1 MQVGFCQVS
10 DYPVINSKDIDLQ
23 PQISKFLKE
32 QIEEK
37 HFQEALSLLLSPSA
51 EERQQIMDGVSTLN
65 KIKMREKVEGASL
78 PSFIILERLA
88 KIPTIE
94 KRAQVIGHIMEL
106 YELGVPGAEEED
118 VLDFLIANPE
128 NRINPTL
135 RIAKSLF
142 FSFKNKEKNSAFLA
156 GDYRNLEPYLI
167 TEVNC
172 IYGLRCISR
181 IRGIETLSE
190 EQFTLFE
197 NLKVTEELDQ
207 EDEEKRFICKLLFS
221 GLEWISLQG
230 FDLASDNYL
239 LFIWMYKVIK
249 ECKDEALQTQLQAW
263 MKEHSKEINFF
274 QTCNKLDAL
283 NRSVYTDNC
292 SLSYLTRPDQP
303 FPKQLVAVHPNNI
316 KPAWRKNSKQILKCF
331 LDAKFNS
338 NLVENISTI
347 PHESQSIFE
356 LKNDKYRVLQDS
368 GKLIKND
375 EKQVTLHRKEW
386 VLMKNALFSCIF
398 KGNRFEIVKVQ
409 NKCEQ
414 YWMPQ
419 HEIAY
424 WNEWEVSENLEY
436 YNDSDQMI
444 CNAVE
449 LILKQIENSTP
460 VILDVGGG
468 SGRLAEKLLVLSP
481 MNYTLLE
488 KNEVEIGKAKEILG
502 DRAAV
507 VPTDIVLDPF
517 CVEPGSVDI
526 VIASGILTHTV
537 LKDRIEALIALEKV
551 CSSVKPGGFI
561 ILTGLSAP
569 FITADDF
576 TMRGFEVINKTIPL
590 KSKQFYIARKV

>member
-10 DYPVINSKDIDLQ
+10 DYPVINSDGLQ
-23 PQISKFLKE
+23 PQITKFLNE
-32 QIEEK
+32 QIEKK

-65 KIKMREKVEGASL
+65 KIKMRECVEGDFL
-78 PSFIILERLA
+78 PSFVVLERLA
-88 KIPTIE
+88 KIPTME
-94 KRAQVIGHIMEL
+94 KRAQVISHIMEL
-106 YELGVPGAEEED
+106 YELGIPGAEEED
-118 VLDFLIANPE
+118 VLDFLIATPE
-128 NRINPTL
+128 NTINPTL

-142 FSFKNKEKNSAFLA
+142 FSFKNKEKNGAFLA
-156 GDYRNLEPYLI
+156 GDYKDLDPHLCFEG
-167 TEVNC
+167 EC
-172 IYGLRCISR
+172 IEGLRCISR
-181 IRGIETLSE
+181 IRDIETLCE
-190 EQFTLFE
+190 EQFALFDA
-197 NLKVTEELDQ
+197 LKGSEKLD
-207 EDEEKRFICKLLFS
+207 EKDLEKRFISTLLFS
-221 GLEWISLQG
+221 GQDWIRLHA
-230 FDLASDNYL
+230 FDLASDNYQ
-239 LFIWMYKVIK
+239 LFVWMYRVIM
-249 ECKDEALQTQLQAW
+249 ECKDEALRTQFQGW
-263 MKEHSKEINFF
+263 MKEHSNETKFF
-274 QTCNKLDAL
+274 QTCSKLNAL
-283 NRSVYTDNC
+283 NQTVDTDKY
-292 SLSYLTRPDQP
+292 SLTYLTRPDQP
-303 FPKQLVAVHPNNI
+303 FPKQLVAVHPKNI
-316 KPAWRKNSKQILKCF
+316 NPAWRKNSKQILKCF
-331 LDAKFNS
+331 LDAKFNLS
-338 NLVENISTI
+338 LVENISTI

-368 GKLIKND
+368 KKLIKND

-386 VLMKNALFSCIF
+386 ALMNNALFSCTF

-414 YWMPQ
+414 YWRPQ

-424 WNEWEVSENLEY
+424 WNEWEVSENLKY

-481 MNYTLLE
+481 MNYILLE
-488 KNEVEIGKAKEILG
+488 KNEVEIGKAQEILG

-537 LKDRIEALIALEKV
+537 LKDRNEALIALEKV